1 MYDDYRGLVHEN
13 VLYNDY
19 SARVK
24 RNVVQDDYRGLAVG
38 RRVAPCCL

>member
-13 VLYNDY
+13 VLYDDY
-19 SARVK
+19 SVHVK